1 MYHTLMAS
9 VRTEPIEARMA
20 YTDKS
25 DKQKNRKQTP
35 GLSNQYP
42 ENSFP
47 RWASK
52 KEIQETR
59 KNVET
64 KTILPTP

>member
-1 MYHTLMAS
+1 MAS

-35 GLSNQYP
+35 GLSNQI
-42 ENSFP
+42 P
-47 RWASK
+47 RKLLSSLGVK
-52 KEIQETR
+52 TEIQETR
-59 KNVET
+59 KNIEA
-64 KTILPTP
+64 KTIPPTP